1 MFNEQIMN
9 EQWEMQY
16 LPSHINTCATVWVF
30 FSAKAASFVLW
41 FVFNLFIFIF
51 AVLGLRCFARVFL

>member
-1 MFNEQIMN
+1 MS

-16 LPSHINTCATVWVF
+16 LPSHINLCNSLGF
-30 FSAKAASFVLW
+30 FFQPKHLHLFSGL